1 LAEQSGGVNPD
12 RQILRAPSFRVFRD
26 SGRSVG
32 VVPTRPHV
40 LNLSGRLG
48 PSDAISLRL
57 STCQMLDVETTSGL
71 RAGATVP

>member
-1 LAEQSGGVNPD
+1 MWMTCSGVALPRETRLPRLPAAQN
-12 RQILRAPSFRVFRD
+12 A